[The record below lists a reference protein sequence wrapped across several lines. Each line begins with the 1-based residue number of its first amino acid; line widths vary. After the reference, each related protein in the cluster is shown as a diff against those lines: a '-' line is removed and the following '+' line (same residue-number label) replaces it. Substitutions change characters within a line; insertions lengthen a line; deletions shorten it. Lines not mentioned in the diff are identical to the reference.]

1 MVLGYYVAA
10 TFDPNPASPAAPRPV
25 MPVAPIAENAAPI
38 PEAAPS
44 PTPEASV
51 PQPPA
56 ADTGLTMPAEEAP
69 IDTAR
74 RLANDFM
81 ISVDQKSKNET
92 YEKALSAYD
101 KLVEAEPDNI
111 EALLGRGELKDM
123 WVPQSGRMDYET
135 VRDKLTPKLDQSS
148 DNVALLRQRARAYKG
163 LRQIDLAKTDLEAAI
178 AADPNDAALKAEMQ
192 RLIDD
197 KPFGL

>member
-10 TFDPNPASPAAPRPV
+10 TFDPNPASPAAPSPV
-25 MPVAPIAENAAPI
+25 MPVAPIAENAAP
-38 PEAAPS
+38 
-44 PTPEASV
+44 TPEASA

-56 ADTGLTMPAEEAP
+56 ADTGLTMPVEEAP
-69 IDTAR
+69 IDTAKK
-74 RLANDFM
+74 LANDFM

-135 VRDKLTPKLDQSS
+135 VRDKLTPKLDQSP